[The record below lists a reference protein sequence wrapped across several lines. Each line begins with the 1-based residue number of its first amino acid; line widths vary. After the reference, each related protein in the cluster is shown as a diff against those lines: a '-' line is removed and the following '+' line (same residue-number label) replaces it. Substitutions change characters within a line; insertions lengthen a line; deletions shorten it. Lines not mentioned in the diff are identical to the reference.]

1 MTVSALIIAR
11 NEEKK
16 IKKCIDSLSFADEI
30 VVVLDRSMDK
40 TKKIVKRLNTSFF
53 EGEWEFE
60 GERRNFGISKC
71 SKDWILEVDADEI
84 ISTKLAKEI
93 KNNILKPECD
103 YYYIKLMNF
112 VCNRPIKN
120 GWMAC
125 LAPDGKFSLFRK
137 KSKKWENQRVHP
149 NYKLV
154 GRKGKQFENHIDHFM
169 SDSISDLIM
178 RFNRNTNL
186 KAEDLNSETRIFR
199 SYFSIRKVFSRFI
212 KSFIKRKGYKE
223 GLIGILICILNSI
236 YPLVAAIK
244 TEYLKKTS

>member
-16 IKKCIDSLSFADEI
+16 IEKCIDSLSFADEI

-40 TKKIVKRLNTSFF
+40 TKKIVKRLNASFF

-154 GRKGKQFENHIDHFM
+154 GRKGEQFENHIDHFM

>member
-236 YPLVAAIK
+236 YPLVAAVK

>member
-16 IKKCIDSLSFADEI
+16 IEKCIDSLSFADEI

-40 TKKIVKRLNTSFF
+40 TKKIVKRLNASFF

-103 YYYIKLMNF
+103 YYYIKLTNF

-154 GRKGKQFENHIDHFM
+154 GRKGEQFENHIDHFM

-236 YPLVAAIK
+236 YPLVAAVK